1 MQRIRES
8 WLRVRTS
15 TLLLAKWL
23 VLAAVVGILCGGI
36 GAAFYHAVTAVTAL
50 RTQHT

>member
-23 VLAAVVGILCGGI
+23 VLAAVV
-36 GAAFYHAVTAVTAL
+36 AVNAYFPSIY
-50 RTQHT
+50 